1 MGAHRSSFGK
11 LERDRAKKAKAAAK
25 RERRQ
30 GRGDAEG
37 PQDVGSGP
45 VVAVADDELSAGDLL
60 KMVESIHQQFE
71 AKLISYEDYEERKAD
86 LLSRLSVD

>member
-30 GRGDAEG
+30 GRGEADAPE
-37 PQDVGSGP
+37 DEGSGP
-45 VVAVADDELSAGDLL
+45 VVAVADELSAGDLL